1 MNVIVY
7 DIAKKY
13 NIRDFINLF
22 SPFDKIEKEKNASV
36 SDLSKT
42 ARELVDEIDSV
53 CDVVDVLHQ
62 LS

>member
-1 MNVIVY
+1 MNVIIY
-7 DIAKKY
+7 DTTKKY
-13 NIRDFINLF
+13 NIRDFLVVF
-22 SPFDKIEKEKNASV
+22 APFDKIEKERNASI

-42 ARELVDEIDSV
+42 AHDLVDEIDRA